1 MLFSSVSFI
10 YLFLPIVLMLYFA
23 SPKKLKNAV
32 LLLSSLAFYF
42 MGEPIYILLLLF
54 SSVSDYTHS
63 LFIEK
68 YRGSKKAKAA
78 MISSVVINLLMLGF
92 FKYADFFIES
102 INTIFGTN
110 IPTLNIPLPIGISF
124 FTFQTMSY
132 SIDVYR
138 GAVKANRNIADF
150 GTYVCLFP
158 QLIAGP
164 IVRYSDVAAEL
175 DNREHSAEKVSQGI
189 LRFTVGLG
197 KKVIIANL
205 LAEFTVHFR
214 NSSEPSVLFY
224 WLYAVSFFL
233 QVYFDFS
240 GYSDMAI
247 GMGKMFG
254 FHFPENFNYP
264 IISKS
269 LSEFWRRWHQS
280 LGAWF
285 RDYVYFPLGGSR
297 VGKIKLVRNLFVV
310 WLLTGLWHGA
320 AVNFVLWGL
329 FFFVMLSL
337 EKLFLQKALTRLPK
351 IVSHIYTCFFV
362 LVSFVIFGAEN
373 VSGLLSD
380 LKGMFSTSLPLSTAE
395 TAYYFKSYAVV
406 FAIAIVG
413 ATPLVKN
420 IFAKLSN
427 KKIIKIA
434 EPLFVGIVLIICTAL
449 LISGS
454 FNPFLYFRF

>member
-32 LLLSSLAFYF
+32 LLLSSLLFYF
-42 MGEPIYILLLLF
+42 MGEPIYILLLIF
-54 SSVSDYTHS
+54 SSVSDFLHS

-68 YRGSKKAKAA
+68 LRGTNKAKLLL
-78 MISSVVINLLMLGF
+78 ISSVAINLLMLGF
-92 FKYADFFIES
+92 FKYADFFIGLS
-102 INTIFGTN
+102 NSALGTN
-110 IPTLNIPLPIGISF
+110 IPLLNIPLPIGISF

-132 SIDVYR
+132 SIDVYK
-138 GAVKANRNIADF
+138 GEVPANKNILDF

-164 IVRYSDVAAEL
+164 IVRYKDVEGELKNRKHTAQNVSDGL
-175 DNREHSAEKVSQGI
+175 T
-189 LRFTVGLG
+189 RFAVGLG
-197 KKVIIANL
+197 KKVILANM

-214 NSSEPSVLFY
+214 ASSPSTFFY
-224 WLYAVSFFL
+224 WCYAIFYFL

-247 GMGKMFG
+247 GIGKILG
-254 FHFPENFNYP
+254 FNFPENFNYP

-269 LSEFWRRWHQS
+269 LSEFWRRWHQT
-280 LGAWF
+280 LGTWF

-297 VGKIKLVRNLFVV
+297 VGKIKLIRNLFIV

-320 AVNFVLWGL
+320 SINFVLWGL

-337 EKLFLQKALTRLPK
+337 EKLFLQKALDRLPK
-351 IVSHIYTCFFV
+351 IISHMYALFFV
-362 LVSFVIFGAEN
+362 LLSFVIFGAEN
-373 VSGLLSD
+373 TAGLISD
-380 LKGMFSTSLPLSTAE
+380 LKGMFSGELPFVNGE
-395 TAYYFKSYAVV
+395 TLYYLKSYLPVLLL
-406 FAIAIVG
+406 AILG
-413 ATPLVKN
+413 ATPVCKH
-420 IFAKLSN
+420 FAL
-427 KKIIKIA
+427 KISRKA
-434 EPLFVGIVLIICTAL
+434 PYLEPLFVTVVLLVCTAL
-449 LISGS
+449 LVNGS